1 MLIFILVPL
10 IIAAIKGY
18 RIFDLFKVVDMY
30 PFFAVCLCHGFF
42 IAAAWL
48 DIHTFVKYSELMQY
62 LFIIT
67 LLFPII
73 RRQLSTQAFVG
84 SGITVLGTLMNR
96 IVISANDGH
105 MPVKISLS
113 KLIGYADESDFT
125 GAIDSM
131 HVLMS
136 DSTKLNFLADY
147 IDLGVCIM
155 SPGDALIH
163 SFASIIIYY
172 TVKAVCP
179 MKKGI

>member
-1 MLIFILVPL
+1 MS
-10 IIAAIKGY
+10 
-18 RIFDLFKVVDMY
+18 LF
-30 PFFAVCLCHGFF
+30 
-42 IAAAWL
+42 
-48 DIHTFVKYSELMQY
+48 T
-62 LFIIT
+62 
-67 LLFPII
+67 
-73 RRQLSTQAFVG
+73 
-84 SGITVLGTLMNR
+84 
-96 IVISANDGH
+96 ISPPG
-105 MPVKISLS
+105 
-113 KLIGYADESDFT
+113 ESDFT